1 MGRCDHATRRCSDA
15 VGGVRSVHVVCM
27 PRPAAYRALFED
39 CCKTLIAAIWFFFF
53 MSQLADYVHQRGG
66 ARVISRILLA
76 NNGLAA
82 VKGIR
87 SLRRWCADTFNDSS
101 ALTFVAMVT
110 PEDINSNAEYIS
122 LANEVVEVAG
132 EANYNNYANVDVIIE
147 CAKRARVHAV
157 WAGWGH
163 ASENPELP
171 RKLSQLTPPIQFIG
185 PGCKAMRDLG
195 DKIGS
200 TVLAQSVGVPCV
212 PWSGSGVTCDYSKEG
227 ITQEMC
233 DRCCITSLEQAR
245 VSAREIGFPLMV
257 KASEGGGGKGIRK
270 VMCEEELE
278 AGFRQVTSE
287 VSGCHVFLM
296 KMATGMRHLE
306 MQVLADEHG
315 EAISLWGR
323 DCSVQRRHQKI
334 LEEGPI
340 IAATDDECRE
350 MEKCAVRLAK
360 AVGYVGAGTIEFL
373 YGQGQFFFLEMN
385 PRLQVEHPVSE
396 MITGLNI
403 PAIMFLIASGVP
415 LNRISAVTDIFHPD
429 ADRRLPPR
437 PTISPLCH
445 CIAARITAENADA
458 GFRPN
463 TGSVTQLK
471 FRSSP
476 DVWGYFSV
484 MGNGSVHEY
493 ADSQIGHIFA
503 HGRTREEARRS
514 LILALKELVTR
525 GDIRTTTEYLVWL
538 CNQSRYVDASFDT
551 QWLDG
556 IISLGPK
563 ARQERLSI
571 DTPELIVCAGVCY
584 AQLTLKELR
593 KEVVSSLKAGRT
605 PMPNILSRQV
615 DVSLVHGNE
624 KFSLIIL
631 ETGPRSFVIQG
642 PSLSFNEVEFIEL
655 PDRHILIF
663 VNGKSHVCSGVREA
677 QGFRLSIS
685 GMTVM
690 FEDEVDP
697 SRLLSSIP
705 GKVARFVVEDG
716 SHVSSGQQYAE
727 IEVMKMYMP
736 VYSTESGILRH
747 FIREGAVVKAGDCIA
762 TLDLDDPSRVSKIV
776 PATSVFTFDPPCPP
790 PLGPMQRLRHAALRA
805 KHIVDGYA
813 VPGRNQEQAV
823 IEVIAHFFRCATDPS
838 LSVVAVREA
847 LAVSAA
853 ILPPDL
859 VSDISGAIDSHL
871 HKIGF
876 NFDMHTCNSE
886 SHDLDGDF
894 PAAEFLQRVNELP
907 ISNRTAQLR
916 GALEQ
921 HTRGWSAL
929 PMANFSDLLSSYAE
943 VESKFAGRVDR
954 KDIVVGEL
962 LGFEDVVPDSRDSDV
977 GSRNGKSPRLVMEYL
992 LSHERVRTKNFLV
1005 LAVVNTI
1012 NEHRNVFGL
1021 STSTDAS
1028 STRLANCLTTISDFQ
1043 GSIYTDCAL
1052 ACRQLYMK
1060 IDLPVHEV
1068 RMDRLS
1074 AAIRPEVDRITS
1086 FEGNW
1091 ALAENGVDI
1100 IGSAGADALELLI
1113 HSFPALEDELFE
1125 FFLPSQSTHVQVI
1138 AAELYIRR
1146 SHRVYQIETL
1156 SCHTMQLPSAL
1167 SSATAVCVSWSFSNS
1182 NSTAFQQQPVSP
1194 KPIVSPLRGLGV
1206 RNPSMYF
1213 GGNQDSTSPS
1223 SMTPLRYGRFVVLPM
1238 WSLKAVTA
1246 ALNALSPDFE
1256 TNSQDNVV
1264 YFALPL
1270 GSEQYLGLI
1279 EQFSTLLK
1287 DSDAELRKQ
1296 SVSRVT
1302 LMLVRDGASPYFF
1315 TFSKGN
1321 GFNEDTLYRNV
1332 DRALAFQLEFSRMT
1346 HEYSVQVKQN
1356 SIRQI
1361 HTYWATNKH
1370 PSSGNSGRYFVRS
1383 VVLRGGGL
1391 SDTLASR
1398 HSSDR
1403 GVLTL
1408 DSLGRAN
1415 SSVFN
1420 EIELALQ
1427 DSLSALEEVMRKTPA
1442 NVKAFANHVFLN
1454 IIPRISLA
1462 VTVALDKIK
1471 NVIERCAKRLQ
1482 DLHAEG
1488 VELAAVILDTKG
1500 RTHYI
1505 RIYSSVRI
1513 GVDVEVQAYKCSEID
1528 GVFTLCNFET
1538 EFNLPKGPLSG
1549 KPVDH
1554 PYLPLDSIPRKRL
1567 DARLQ
1572 DTTYCYDVPT
1582 MFENAVALAWKRVA
1596 DKIPKSVQFAAPF
1609 TSALELVPEF
1619 GDEDSV
1625 IKLHCVKDFTPGGN
1639 KCGVVGWRILMNTP
1653 ECMTMNPI
1661 VDGWS
1666 REIVLIANDITF
1678 ENGSFGPKE
1687 SATFKA
1693 MSELARSLGIPR
1705 IYMAANSGA
1714 RIGLSRDVMQTF
1726 RTKWCDDDDPTR
1738 GFEFLYLN
1746 AQDEAKISAAGAV
1759 RTTKQDGKLKITSV
1773 IGEQHG
1779 IGVENLRGSGMIAG
1793 ETSKSYL
1800 DNFTLTFVSGHAV
1813 GIGAY
1818 LVRLGQRVIQK
1829 GPDGPPILLTGASAL
1844 NKLLGRSVYLS
1855 NKQLGGVQIMH
1866 TNGVSHSIVPDD
1878 SAGVEAIVEWLAFVP
1893 RTRTEQAP
1901 IYLLAPSDSVMP
1913 TVIDAVDRK
1922 VEWMPPVASPY
1933 DSRKLITGDGDINGS
1948 GEWISGLVDR
1958 GSFVETLSA

>member
-1 MGRCDHATRRCSDA
+1 M
-15 VGGVRSVHVVCM
+15 
-27 PRPAAYRALFED
+27 
-39 CCKTLIAAIWFFFF
+39 
-53 MSQLADYVHQRGG
+53 
-66 ARVISRILLA
+66 SRILLA

-87 SLRRWCADTFNDSS
+87 SLRRWCADTFNDSN
-101 ALTFVAMVT
+101 AITFVAMVT
-110 PEDINSNAEYIS
+110 PEDISSNAEYIS
-122 LANEVVEVAG
+122 LANEVVEVEG

-171 RKLSQLTPPIQFIG
+171 RKLSQLMPPIQFIG
-185 PGCKAMRDLG
+185 PGSKAMRDLG

-212 PWSGSGVTCDYSKEG
+212 PWSGTGVTCDYEKDG

-233 DRCCITSLEQAR
+233 DRCCVTSVEQAR
-245 VSAREIGFPLMV
+245 AAARTIGYPLMV

-270 VMCEEELE
+270 VMREEDLEL
-278 AGFRQVTSE
+278 GFRQVTSE

-296 KMATGMRHLE
+296 KMAEGMRHLE

-315 EAISLWGR
+315 DAISLWGR

-340 IAATDDECRE
+340 VAATDSECRE

-403 PAIMFLIASGVP
+403 PAIMFLVSSGVP
-415 LNRISAVTDIFHPD
+415 LNRINSVTDIFRPD
-429 ADRRLPPR
+429 ADGLLPPR
-437 PTISPLCH
+437 PSISPLCH

-463 TGSVTQLK
+463 TGALAQLK

-484 MGNGSVHEY
+484 MGSGSVHEY

-503 HGRTREEARRS
+503 HGKTREDARRS

-538 CNQSRYVDASFDT
+538 CNQPRYVDATFDT

-556 IISLGPK
+556 IIAQGPK
-563 ARQERLSI
+563 ARQEFLTI
-571 DTPELIVCAGVCY
+571 DTPELIVCAGVCQ
-584 AQLTLKELR
+584 AQLTLKDMR

-615 DVSLVHGNE
+615 DVSLVLGNE
-624 KFSLIIL
+624 KFSLRVL
-631 ETGPRSFVIQG
+631 ETGPRSFAVEG
-642 PSLSFNEVEFIEL
+642 PGDSLNEVEFIQL
-655 PDRHILIF
+655 PDSHILVF
-663 VNGKSHVCSGVREA
+663 VNGKSHVCLGVRES

-685 GMTVM
+685 GITIM

-716 SHVSSGQQYAE
+716 SHVSSGQQFAE

-736 VYSTESGILRH
+736 VYSSESGILRH
-747 FIREGAVVKAGDCIA
+747 FVREGTVVKAGDCIA

-776 PATSVFTFDPPCPP
+776 PATSIFSFNAPCPP
-790 PLGPMQRLRHAALRA
+790 PLGPMQRLRAAALRA
-805 KHIVDGYA
+805 KTIVDGYA
-813 VPGRNQEQAV
+813 VTGRNHELTV
-823 IEVIAHFFRCATDPS
+823 VEVISQLFRCATDPS

-847 LAVSAA
+847 LAVCAA
-853 ILPPDL
+853 ILPATL
-859 VSDISGAIDSHL
+859 VGDISDAIESHL
-871 HKIGF
+871 RKIGF
-876 NFDMHTCNSE
+876 DFDLHACTSDIC
-886 SHDLDGDF
+886 DLDGDF
-894 PAAEFLQRVNELP
+894 PAASLLQRVREASS
-907 ISNRTAQLR
+907 SNRTAQLL

-921 HTRGWSAL
+921 HIKGRSAL
-929 PMANFSDLLSSYAE
+929 AMANFSELLASYTE

-962 LGFEDVVPDSRDSDV
+962 LGFDDTVPESRDSDI

-1005 LAVVNTI
+1005 LAVVKTI
-1012 NEHRNVFGL
+1012 NEHRSVFGL
-1021 STSTDAS
+1021 SEHTDSS

-1060 IDLPVHEV
+1060 IDVPVHEV
-1068 RMDRLS
+1068 RMDRLA
-1074 AAIRPEVDRITS
+1074 AAIQPEVERLS
-1086 FEGNW
+1086 KCEGNW
-1091 ALAENGVDI
+1091 ARADNGVDF
-1100 IGSAGADALELLI
+1100 IGSAGSEALESLI
-1113 HSFPALEDELFE
+1113 HSYPALEDELFE
-1125 FFLPSQSTHVQVI
+1125 FFLPSKSMQVQLI

-1146 SHRVYQIETL
+1146 SHRVYEIESL
-1156 SCHTMQLPSAL
+1156 SCHTMQFPLAQ

-1182 NSTAFQQQPVSP
+1182 NSSLLLPSESP
-1194 KPIVSPLRGLGV
+1194 KPAASPLRGLGI

-1213 GGNQDSTSPS
+1213 GSGVPKDDSLS
-1223 SMTPLRYGRFVVLPM
+1223 SSATPLRFGRFVVLPM
-1238 WSLKAVTA
+1238 WSVKAVSA
-1246 ALNALSPDFE
+1246 ALSALSPDFE
-1256 TNSQDNVV
+1256 SNSQDNVV

-1296 SVSRVT
+1296 NVSRVT
-1302 LMLVRDGASPYFF
+1302 IMLVRSGSAPYFF
-1315 TFSKGN
+1315 TFSKST

-1346 HEYSVQVKQN
+1346 HEYSVQVRPN

-1361 HTYWATNKH
+1361 HTYWATNKL

-1383 VVLRGGGL
+1383 VVLRGGGHL
-1391 SDTLASR
+1391 DSAGP
-1398 HSSDR
+1398 SSTPTGR
-1403 GVLTL
+1403 NVLTL

-1420 EIELALQ
+1420 EIEFALQ

-1442 NVKAFANHVFLN
+1442 NVKAFANHIFLN
-1454 IIPRISLA
+1454 IIPRISMA
-1462 VTVALDKIK
+1462 VHIALEKIK

-1500 RTHYI
+1500 RTHYV
-1505 RIYSSVRI
+1505 RIYSSVGI
-1513 GVDVEVQAYKCSEID
+1513 GMDVQVQPYKCSEID
-1528 GVFTLCNFET
+1528 GVFTLCNFDA
-1538 EFNLPKGPLSG
+1538 EFNLSKGPLSG

-1572 DTTYCYDVPT
+1572 DTTYCYDIPAL
-1582 MFENAVALAWKRVA
+1582 FENAVAASWKRVS
-1596 DKIPKSVQFAAPF
+1596 DKIPKSLQPSAPY
-1609 TSALELVPEF
+1609 TSVLELVPEF
-1619 GDEDSV
+1619 GDQDSV
-1625 IKLHCVKDFTPGGN
+1625 TNLSCVKDCTPGQN
-1639 KCGVVGWRILMNTP
+1639 KCGVVGWRIRMNTP
-1653 ECMTMNPI
+1653 ECMAMGPI
-1661 VDGWS
+1661 VDGWA
-1666 REIVLIANDITF
+1666 REILLIANDITF

-1687 SATFKA
+1687 SAAFRA
-1693 MSELARSLGIPR
+1693 MSELARLLGVPR

-1738 GFEFLYLN
+1738 GFEYLYLN
-1746 AQDEAKISAAGAV
+1746 AQDEARISAAGAV
-1759 RTTKQDGKLKITSV
+1759 RTMKQDGKLKITSI

-1866 TNGVSHSIVPDD
+1866 TNGVSHTIVADD
-1878 SAGVEAIVEWLAFVP
+1878 SAGVEAIIEWLSFVP
-1893 RTRTEQAP
+1893 RTRKEQAP
-1901 IYLLAPSDSVMP
+1901 VYLLEQSNSVMP
-1913 TVIDAVDRK
+1913 SVIDAVDRK
-1922 VEWMPPVASPY
+1922 VEWLPPVASPY
-1933 DSRKLITGDGDINGS
+1933 DSRKLITGDGDINGN